1 MLMWI
6 TFVLMALVGIAD
18 LWLITTKRDTISKRY
33 HRLFPQFV
41 DSILMIAVLV
51 LVWQFLG
58 IGTFTA
64 VMAGTILGHLAW
76 HETSD

>member
-6 TFVLMALVGIAD
+6 TLVLMVLVGVVD
-18 LWLITTKRDTISKRY
+18 LWLITAKRDTISKRY

-41 DSILMIAVLV
+41 DSILMIVVLV
-51 LVWQFLG
+51 LVWQFFG
-58 IGTFTA
+58 VKVFTG

-76 HETSD
+76 HETND